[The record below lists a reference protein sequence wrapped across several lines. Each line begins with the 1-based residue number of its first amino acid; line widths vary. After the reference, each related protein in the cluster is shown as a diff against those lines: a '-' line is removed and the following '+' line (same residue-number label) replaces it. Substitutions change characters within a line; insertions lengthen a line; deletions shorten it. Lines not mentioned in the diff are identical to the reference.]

1 MYQLLIQ
8 VLGILQSTKRS
19 PILINLHRC
28 SERQRKQV
36 SIKVKVMNARE
47 KNNVRLAGRE
57 VERWWCGRGG
67 GAGRKGP
74 STALVE

>member
-47 KNNVRLAGRE
+47 KNNVGLAGRE
-57 VERWWCGRGG
+57 VVVRGGGG